1 MLTVK
6 GLYGQYGD
14 GTVLH
19 DISLKVDRGAVV
31 SVVGANGA
39 GKTSLMKS
47 IMGVEIKTRGNIWF
61 EGEAIS
67 GWPTHRRVEAGITMV
82 PEGRRLFPHMS
93 VKENLEMGSYASRS
107 RRLRKER
114 MDLVYS
120 LLPKLKEREKQT
132 AGSLSGG
139 EQQMVALGRAL
150 MARPRL
156 LLLDEPFLGLAP
168 IVVRQIRSL
177 IRELKNHGITIMM
190 VEQNVSSSL
199 EESDWGYV
207 IVNGKLVAEGKALD
221 LLSNR
226 DLQEMYM
233 GV

>member
-1 MLTVK
+1 MLTIENV
-6 GLYGQYGD
+6 YGSYGNV
-14 GTVLH
+14 TVLH
-19 DISLKVDRGAVV
+19 DISLKVDQGSVV

-207 IVNGKLVAEGKALD
+207 MVNGSFVSEGKAKD
-221 LLSNR
+221 LLRSR
-226 DLQEMYM
+226 DLREVYM